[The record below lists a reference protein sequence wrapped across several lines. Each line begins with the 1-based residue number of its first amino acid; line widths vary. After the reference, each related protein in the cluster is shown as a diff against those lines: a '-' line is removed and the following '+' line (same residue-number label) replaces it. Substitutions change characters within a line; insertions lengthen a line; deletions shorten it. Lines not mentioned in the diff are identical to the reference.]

1 MTRAA
6 AQRQATHCVLGV
18 VGAALLLVGCVSV
31 TAGPKASAPS
41 SSVDAAPS
49 PSPEV
54 SSRIASKR
62 TVDVPSSID
71 ATGSSNVSA
80 KLQSFING
88 APDGSTIVFKAGG
101 TYRLDSALVISGRR
115 NLTLEGSGARL
126 NLPGTFAGYDSIG
139 IRVEVST
146 GTTIRNFTMVG
157 NDSEAGTSAAC
168 CSREAQHGIAVLSA
182 DATLIE
188 DMDIRRVWGDCVYVN
203 YRAGLAGDWSDGVTF
218 RDSSCTLTGRHGVGI
233 IAGKNL
239 RIERNV
245 FDQIGYMIVD
255 IEPNDSSGGASDVLV
270 ADNTIGSY
278 GLTDQYRSPL
288 LAAGGPNTGAAV
300 RNVTVTRNTVAGNRA
315 GYDGAVLG
323 LNITVKGDRGPRSGF
338 TVTDNIAETAAKGP
352 LMTFTQTVGVTVT
365 GNSQPLTS
373 GELATFSG
381 STNVTYEP

>member
-1 MTRAA
+1 MYRAA
-6 AQRQATHCVLGV
+6 TLRALPPGGWAAV
-18 VGAALLLVGCVSV
+18 VAAILLLGCAAETPPGTPRAS
-31 TAGPKASAPS
+31 TAELLATPYVEMTARGGDRR
-41 SSVDAAPS
+41 V
-49 PSPEV
+49 
-54 SSRIASKR
+54 RL
-62 TVDVPSSID
+62 PSSID
-71 ATGSSNVSA
+71 ATGSSNVTSQ
-80 KLQSFING
+80 LQSFINS

-115 NLTLEGSGARL
+115 NLTLEGNGARL
-126 NLPGTFAGYDSIG
+126 ELTGTSGRFESIG

-203 YRAGLAGDWSDGVTF
+203 YRFGLAGDWSDGVTF
-218 RDSSCTLTGRHGVGI
+218 RDSTCTLTGRHGVGL
-233 IAGKNL
+233 IAGKNV

-278 GLTDQYRSPL
+278 GLTDQYVAAVLS
-288 LAAGGPNTGAAV
+288 AGGPDTGAPV
-300 RNVTVTRNTVAGNRA
+300 TNVTVTRNTVAGNRA

-323 LNITVKGDRGPRSGF
+323 VNIRSKGDRGPRSGF
-338 TVTDNIAETAAKGP
+338 TITDNVGQMTAKGP
-352 LMTFTQTVGVTVT
+352 LMTFTETDGVTVT
-365 GNSQPLTS
+365 GNTQPLSS
-373 GELATFSG
+373 GELATFPS
-381 STNVTYEP
+381 STNVTYVP